1 MKYFWTVL
9 LSLMIITSCDDG
21 DIIEETFNFESATV
35 QKCSNSNI
43 LYKINDKEAL
53 IFNAPETYFSNE
65 VQTETYTIG
74 SSNSIMYR
82 KFAST
87 TSTSN
92 ICDTPTLQVV
102 DEWNAIGG
110 TIEIVS
116 TEILNG
122 TAVVAYNH
130 NITFKNVT
138 FQAPNKQVVYDSY
151 FYGSYRTDVIDLD
164 FDYTTPVEVLDCDN
178 NNNLIFKYNQN
189 NVLLFDIDKASLFQN
204 SVTTPGN
211 PRTALINT
219 TNNKVIYRV
228 YSGGLNQ
235 AYFCSA
241 ITPST
246 PTLTEEWIADNGVDN
261 VSGIIKVVTE
271 ATSDPNK
278 FKHTIY
284 LYKTTFRKGFQYYNP
299 SVNIPDGNYLFGIYY
314 TTL

>member
-1 MKYFWTVL
+1 MKYFWTL
-9 LSLMIITSCDDG
+9 LFSLIIITSCDDG
-21 DIIEETFNFESATV
+21 DIIEDTFNFESATV
-35 QKCSNSNI
+35 QKCSNSNV

-74 SSNSIMYR
+74 SGNSIKYR
-82 KFAST
+82 KFTST
-87 TSTSN
+87 TSVSN
-92 ICDTPTLQVV
+92 VCDTPTLQIT

-122 TAVVAYNH
+122 TTIVAYNH

-138 FQAPNKQVVYDSY
+138 FQASDKQVVYDSY

-164 FDYTTPVEVLDCDN
+164 FDYTSPAEVLNCTT
-178 NNNLIFKYNQN
+178 NNLIFKYNNN
-189 NVLLFDIDKASLFQN
+189 NVLLFDLDKATLFQN

-219 TNNKVIYRV
+219 TTNKVIYRV
-228 YSGGLNQ
+228 YNGGLNGNF
-235 AYFCSA
+235 FCSA

-246 PTLTEEWIADNGVDN
+246 PTLTEEWIADSGVDN

-271 ATSDPNK
+271 TTSVPNE

-284 LYKTTFRKGFQYYNP
+284 LYKTTFRKGFQYYSPN
-299 SVNIPDGNYLFGIYY
+299 PDGDYEFGVYY

>member
-1 MKYFWTVL
+1 MKYFWTL
-9 LSLMIITSCDDG
+9 LFTLMILTSCDDG
-21 DIIEETFNFESATV
+21 DIIEDTFNFESATV
-35 QKCSNSNI
+35 QKCSNSNV

-53 IFNAPETYFSNE
+53 IFNAPEDYFANKE
-65 VQTETYTIG
+65 QKLTYTIG
-74 SSNSIMYR
+74 NGNSIKYR
-82 KFAST
+82 KFASA

-92 ICDTPTLQVV
+92 VCDTPTLQVI

-122 TAVVAYNH
+122 TTVVAYNH

-138 FQAPNKQVVYDSY
+138 FQASDKQIVYDSY

-164 FDYTTPVEVLDCDN
+164 FDYETPVEVLDCPS
-178 NNNLIFKYNQN
+178 NNLIFKFNNN
-189 NVLLFDIDKASLFQN
+189 NVLLFDVDKSTLFQN

-228 YSGGLNQ
+228 YSGGLNSNF
-235 AYFCSA
+235 FCSA

-246 PTLTEEWIADNGVDN
+246 PTLTEEWIADNGVDT
-261 VSGIIKVVTE
+261 VSGIIRVVTE
-271 ATSDPNK
+271 TTSTPGE

-284 LYKTTFRKGFQYYNP
+284 LYKTTFRKGFQYYSPNL
-299 SVNIPDGNYLFGIYY
+299 DGDYLFGTYY